1 MDMAPSDPLGT
12 MDARLLGQT
21 LGESYRVL
29 RRIGAGGM
37 GQVYEAE
44 HTLLGRHFALK
55 VLDTEQLTRRDA
67 VQRFFAE
74 ARAASQIEHPHI
86 VDVVHFVTDGPFMV
100 LVMELL
106 RGESLAERL
115 TRGPMPLAEAA
126 TVLSQV
132 CDAVAATHAAGILHR
147 DLKPANVFLCEHSA
161 GPHAKVLDFGISKLK
176 PGAATHAE
184 GEPAVGVTTT
194 GQLLGTPRYLSP
206 EQARGSLDLD
216 ERSDVYAAGVMLF
229 EMIAGAPPF
238 DGHNAFQLI
247 WKHGNETAPR
257 LSERAEGISP
267 ALDEVLVRA
276 LAKDPEERFPSML
289 ALRDAVRSAV
299 SESAQPTGA
308 ASGGGVPPATTEE
321 VGGEAG
327 QPGRAGLAS
336 TSRLR
341 WALALGALGAVTV
354 GLVVYGAGHA
364 APDDG
369 SQDLALQDRASAAQ
383 PDGLERALPASL
395 TAERGG
401 STAEGDAAHD
411 APSAPAPTS
420 TAPQPPASPPASVH
434 VPLRVQPSHAQ
445 VSVDD
450 GPPQPAGDGL
460 ELPVGRERTLT
471 FTAPGYATE
480 VRTIVPSTDSTLSVT
495 LTRRRGRAP
504 QGNPSSPIKQHF

>member
-176 PGAATHAE
+176 PGAATSTE

-257 LSERAEGISP
+257 LSERAEGICP

-289 ALRDAVRSAV
+289 ALRDAVQSAV
-299 SESAQPTGA
+299 RESAQRTGTA
-308 ASGGGVPPATTEE
+308 TGGGVPSATTEE
-321 VGGEAG
+321 VSGEAR
-327 QPGRAGLAS
+327 QAGRPGLAS
-336 TSRLR
+336 TARLR
-341 WALALGALGAVTV
+341 WALALGALGAV

-364 APDDG
+364 APDYASPVHAPAPPEG
-369 SQDLALQDRASAAQ
+369 S
-383 PDGLERALPASL
+383 LESALPASL
-395 TAERGG
+395 TAGRGG
-401 STAEGDAAHD
+401 STAGGSAAQGG
-411 APSAPAPTS
+411 PSAPAPTPA
-420 TAPQPPASPPASVH
+420 APQRPPSPPASVH
-434 VPLRVQPSHAQ
+434 VPLRIQPGHAQ

-450 GPPQPAGDGL
+450 GPSQPAEDGL
-460 ELPVGRERTLT
+460 ELTVGRERTLT
-471 FTAPGYATE
+471 FTAPGYAAE
-480 VRTIVPSTDSTLSVT
+480 VRTIVPSAGSTLSVT

-504 QGNPSSPIKQHF
+504 QGSPSSPIKQHF